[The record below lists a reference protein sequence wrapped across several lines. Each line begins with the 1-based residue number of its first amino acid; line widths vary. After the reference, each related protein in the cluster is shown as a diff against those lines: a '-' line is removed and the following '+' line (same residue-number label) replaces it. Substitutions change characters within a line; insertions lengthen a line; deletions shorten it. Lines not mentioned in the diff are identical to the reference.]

1 MGVTSMLLPIALLSL
16 TGHTDASPTLVE
28 LINSGL
34 SIVGAKYVPPPSS
47 EAEQAENESGTRQSS
62 CRDCSRKGRF
72 AWDLFTTPTTST
84 PTPTTINPLPCCPGT
99 SGCTKCGVEKTRR
112 VIGGVETAAGVYPWI
127 AALSYDGNLGGCSAT
142 LISSK
147 WAVTAAHCI
156 FSGGPTSLVLGEHD
170 LSSTNDADDTNRK
183 EVSVTTLVHPN
194 YDESTTNND
203 IALLKLAEAV
213 NLSIYTPACLPASS
227 ADYVGQTAKVY
238 GWGRTD
244 PCGFTTSSKLL
255 KADVTVVSDTECAAA
270 SGLRQCTE
278 NPTTV
283 SYSGKITSQMLCAS
297 ATGKDACQGDSG
309 GPLTVKASDQHYLAG
324 VVSWGYGCAADGL
337 PGVYAEVAKLRSW
350 VDATIAAQG
359 GIGATCDA

>member
-1 MGVTSMLLPIALLSL
+1 MLFPITLLSL
-16 TGHTDASPTLVE
+16 TGPTDASPTLVE
-28 LINSGL
+28 FVNSGL
-34 SIVGAKYVPPPSS
+34 SIIGAKWVPPPSS
-47 EAEQAENESGTRQSS
+47 EPEMEENESGTRQTT
-62 CRDCSRKGRF
+62 CRDCSRQGRF
-72 AWDLFTTPTTST
+72 AWDLFPTT
-84 PTPTTINPLPCCPGT
+84 TTIPPLPCCPGT
-99 SGCTKCGVEKTRR
+99 SGCPKCGTEKTRR

-127 AALSYDGNLGGCSAT
+127 AALSYNGDIGGCSGT
-142 LISSK
+142 LISSN
-147 WAVTAAHCI
+147 WAITAAHCI
-156 FSGGPTSLVLGEHD
+156 ASTGPTSLVLGEHD
-170 LSSTNDADDTNRK
+170 LSSTNDAFDTNRK
-183 EVSVTTLVHPN
+183 EVSVTTIVHPN
-194 YDESTTNND
+194 YDTSTTNND

-213 NLSIYTPACLPASS
+213 DLSIYTPACLPASS

-255 KADVTVVSDTECAAA
+255 EAEVTVVSDVDCAAG
-270 SGLRQCTE
+270 SGLRQCTS
-278 NPTTV
+278 NPDTV
-283 SYSGKITSQMLCAS
+283 SYAGKITSQMLCAS

-337 PGVYAEVAKLRSW
+337 PGVYAEVAKLRTW

>member
-1 MGVTSMLLPIALLSL
+1 MLFPIALLFLYSQIE
-16 TGHTDASPTLVE
+16 GSPTFVE
-28 LINSGL
+28 LVNSGL
-34 SIVGAKYVPPPSS
+34 SVVGAKWVLPSS
-47 EAEQAENESGTRQSS
+47 SGESNQEGNESGTRQSN

-72 AWDLFTTPTTST
+72 AFDLFTTT
-84 PTPTTINPLPCCPGT
+84 TTIAPLPCCPGT
-99 SGCTKCGVEKTRR
+99 SGCPKCGTEKTRR
-112 VIGGVETAAGVYPWI
+112 VIGGVETVAGVYPWI
-127 AALSYDGNLGGCSAT
+127 AALGYNGDIGGCSGT
-142 LISSK
+142 LISSN
-147 WAVTAAHCI
+147 WAITAAHCI
-156 FSGGPTSLVLGEHD
+156 FAGGPDSLVLGEHD

-183 EVSVTTLVHPN
+183 EVSVTTIVHPN
-194 YDESTTNND
+194 YDEATTNND

-213 NLSIYTPACLPASS
+213 DLSIYTPACLPASS

-244 PCGFTTSSKLL
+244 PCGYETSSKLL
-255 KADVTVVSDTECAAA
+255 EAEVTVVSDVECDAS
-270 SGLRQCTE
+270 SGLRQCTS
-278 NPTTV
+278 NPITV

-309 GPLTVKASDQHYLAG
+309 GPLTVKSSDQHYLAG

-350 VDATIAAQG
+350 VDATIASNG